1 MGLKKKPKTFEEE
14 SILNY
19 FPKLILGIKEW
30 VIQVIF
36 FFSNMPW
43 VTMMKVYAEDIFK
56 NQISSSIVLGSPTC
70 LRSWSSKHKV

>member
-36 FFSNMPW
+36 FFQH
-43 VTMMKVYAEDIFK
+43 A
-56 NQISSSIVLGSPTC
+56 LGNNDESVC
-70 LRSWSSKHKV
+70 